1 MSSRPPPPW
10 CHQKLCFPPPTHTH
24 TFSLALKQS
33 GGPLQLKTRATN
45 RLLTTLCS
53 SPERFI
59 INRLKYSHCGVLL
72 RPLAPMANTHRQTQ
86 CHVVR
91 QNDPFDRPKIQQIRR
106 AVRNLAGWL
115 AISIQASAGRLRM
128 IRLRDPEPRRI
139 CVTRLRGF
147 PSFCLEEG
155 GCGGEAVRL

>member
-1 MSSRPPPPW
+1 MSSRPSPPW
-10 CHQKLCFPPPTHTH
+10 CHQKLCPPTPHTH
-24 TFSLALKQS
+24 TLFLALKQS

-59 INRLKYSHCGVLL
+59 INRLKSSHCGVLL

-128 IRLRDPEPRRI
+128 IRLRDPGPRRI
-139 CVTRLRGF
+139 CVYQAPRFSLILAGRR
-147 PSFCLEEG
+147 